1 MQICINAFM
10 TWCQKRGEQLV
21 ISRVYF
27 ILVLG
32 AAPLH
37 TAKSPSNKVLRRA
50 FSIVWMTFGP
60 DLYCV
65 HWNDKDGSPQDLC
78 EMNWLWLWLQLP

>member
-10 TWCQKRGEQLV
+10 MWCQKRGEQLV

-50 FSIVWMTFGP
+50 FSIFG
-60 DLYCV
+60 
-65 HWNDKDGSPQDLC
+65 
-78 EMNWLWLWLQLP
+78 